1 MNPKSKTY
9 IILGIFVLIDLFL
22 IIFFI
27 SPTFN
32 GIKKNSQELFAA
44 KRELTLL
51 NSQINDLEYF
61 GKNYNNY
68 EPNLEKIDKLFVDS
82 KTPIG
87 FIQFLEKTASD
98 SGVGI
103 KISLQIT
110 PKKEIES
117 GSWSDI
123 VFQISSVGTFQNFLK
138 FFEKIETNPNLTEI
152 QNLVINRLKETS
164 AENKKSAGDINA
176 SFSMKVFTQ

>member
-1 MNPKSKTY
+1 MKPESKNY
-9 IILGIFVLIDLFL
+9 IILGIFLLVALSLV
-22 IIFFI
+22 IFFI
-27 SPTFN
+27 YPIFN
-32 GIKKNSQELFAA
+32 GIRKNSQELLAA
-44 KRELTLL
+44 KGELTLL
-51 NSQINDLEYF
+51 NNQIKELEDF

-68 EPNLEKIDKLFVDS
+68 KPNLEKIDKLFVDS
-82 KTPIG
+82 KNPID

-98 SGVGI
+98 FGVGI

-110 PKKEIES
+110 PKQKIGS

-123 VFQISSVGTFQNFLK
+123 VFQISSVGAFQNLLK

-152 QNLVINRLKETS
+152 QNLVINRPKETG